1 MPDSET
7 IRVYDARA
15 AEYAA
20 VNAKENSSKA
30 ILATFINTCPPGGHV
45 LDLGCGPGASAAV
58 MAQAGLTVDASDAS
72 GEMVALA
79 ARHAGVNAFQALFS
93 DISGHNIY
101 DGIWASFCLLH
112 APRADFPDH
121 LAALHKALKPG
132 GAFFIGM
139 KLGAGEAR
147 DSIGRLYTYYTAGE
161 LYQYL
166 TQAGFS
172 DLRSVFGTSR
182 GLDGE
187 MADYVA
193 VMTRG

>member
-1 MPDSET
+1 MPDPET

-20 VNAKENSSKA
+20 VNVKESSSD
-30 ILATFINTCPPGGHV
+30 ATLTAFIAACPPGGHV

-58 MAQAGLTVDASDAS
+58 MAQAGLTVDATDAS

-79 ARHAGVNAFQALFS
+79 ARHQGVNAFQALFS
-93 DISGHNIY
+93 DITGHNIY

-121 LAALHKALKPG
+121 LAALYKALKPG
-132 GAFFIGM
+132 GSFYIGM
-139 KLGAGEAR
+139 KLGSGEAR
-147 DSIGRLYTYYTAGE
+147 DSIGRLYTYYTAEE
-161 LYQYL
+161 LDGYL

-172 DLRSVFGTSR
+172 DFDHLYGTSK

-193 VMTRG
+193 ILAHG

>member
-1 MPDSET
+1 LSDPET

-20 VNAKENSSKA
+20 VNVKESPSEP
-30 ILATFINTCPPGGHV
+30 ILRDFIQACPPGGHV

-79 ARHAGVNAFQALFS
+79 TGHPGVNAFQALFS
-93 DISGHNIY
+93 DISGHDVY

-112 APRADFPDH
+112 APRADFPNH

-132 GAFFIGM
+132 CAFYIGM
-139 KLGAGEAR
+139 KLGTGEAR
-147 DSIGRLYTYYTAGE
+147 DSIGRLYTYYTTEE
-161 LYQYL
+161 LDGYL

-172 DLRSVFGTSR
+172 DFHHLYGTSK

-193 VMTRG
+193 ILAHG

>member
-1 MPDSET
+1 MPDPQT

-20 VNAKENSSKA
+20 VNVKDNSSEA
-30 ILATFINTCPPGGHV
+30 QLPGFIQACLPGGHV
-45 LDLGCGPGASAAV
+45 LDLGCGPGASAAM

-79 ARHAGVNAFQALFS
+79 ARHPGVNAFQALFS
-93 DISGHNIY
+93 NISGHNIY

-132 GAFFIGM
+132 GAFYIGM
-139 KLGAGEAR
+139 KLGTGEVR
-147 DSIGRLYTYYTAGE
+147 DSIGRLYTYYTTKE
-161 LYQYL
+161 LDSHL
-166 TQAGFS
+166 TQAGFNNFHH
-172 DLRSVFGTSR
+172 LFGRSK

-187 MADYVA
+187 MSDYVA
-193 VMTRG
+193 ILAHG